1 MLSAV
6 YKGINKID
14 IEERDIPEI
23 SRDEVLLK
31 VKSAAICGTDVKT
44 FFKGH
49 PLFTPPCVLGH
60 EFSGII
66 DRVGKNISR
75 FRPEERVVCTPY
87 IECGNCD
94 NCKNKLGEICKNK
107 SFVEGA
113 FSEYLKIPDKI
124 VQRGIIPLNSKV
136 SFEVATLVEPLAC
149 SLNGIQRLKFKVKN
163 KKILVI
169 GGGPMGLL
177 VSLALKQLSCDP
189 VISEISEERIEFAQ
203 ELGIKVISSK
213 ETDLG
218 KFVENYTNSRG
229 MDAVIVALAIP
240 QIVEE
245 AFLYVKDGGVVEI
258 FGGLPKDSSLKINP
272 FLIHYKEIDLI
283 GNFGFSSKHFKDA
296 YEMISSAPDL
306 FEKLITQRYELKDI
320 KKAFHDIYEKKVI
333 KAVINF

>member
-23 SRDEVLLK
+23 SRDEILLK

-60 EFSGII
+60 EFSGVI

-75 FRPEERVVCTPY
+75 FRSGERIVCAPY

-107 SFVEGA
+107 SFAEGA
-113 FSEYLKIPDKI
+113 FSEYIKIPDKI
-124 VQRGIIPLNSKV
+124 VQNGIIPLNSKI

-149 SLNGIQRLKFKVKN
+149 SLNGIQRLKFKVKD

-189 VISEISEERIEFAQ
+189 VISEISEERLEFAKKL
-203 ELGIKVISSK
+203 EIKTVSPEKTNLIDFTK
-213 ETDLG
+213 
-218 KFVENYTNSRG
+218 NYTNSMG
-229 MDAVIVALAIP
+229 MDAVIVAVAIP
-240 QIVEE
+240 RIVEE
-245 AFLYVKDGGVVEI
+245 AFLYVKEGGVVEI
-258 FGGLPKDSSLKINP
+258 FGGLPKDSVLKINP

-283 GNFGFSSKHFKDA
+283 GNFGFSSKHFRDA
-296 YEMISSAPDL
+296 YEMISGSPEL

-320 KKAFHDIYEKKVI
+320 KKAFYDIYEKKGI

>member
-1 MLSAV
+1 MLTAV
-6 YKGINKID
+6 YKGIKKMD
-14 IEERDIPEI
+14 LETRDIPVISEDEI
-23 SRDEVLLK
+23 LLQ
-31 VKSAAICGTDVKT
+31 VKAAAICGTDVKT

-49 PLFTPPCVLGH
+49 PLFIPPCVLGH

-75 FRPEERVVCTPY
+75 FRPGERVVCAPY

-94 NCKNKLGEICKNK
+94 NCKNKLGEICIYK
-107 SFVEGA
+107 SFIEGA
-113 FSEYLKIPDKI
+113 FSEYIKIPAKI
-124 VQRGIIPLNSKV
+124 VEKGTVPLNNKI

-149 SLNGIQRLKFKVKN
+149 SLNGIERLKFEVKN
-163 KKILVI
+163 KKVLVI

-189 VISEISEERIEFAQ
+189 VIFEISEERLEFAKK
-203 ELGIKVISSK
+203 LSIKVISSK
-213 ETDLG
+213 ETDLD
-218 KFVENYTNSRG
+218 KFVKNYTNSRG

-245 AFLYVKDGGVVEI
+245 AFSYVKEGGVVEI

-296 YEMISSAPDL
+296 YEMISNSPEL

-320 KKAFHDIYEKKVI
+320 KKAFYDIYEKKGI

>member
-23 SRDEVLLK
+23 SQDEILLK
-31 VKSAAICGTDVKT
+31 VKSAAICGTDIKT

-66 DRVGKNISR
+66 DQIGKNVSR
-75 FRPEERVVCTPY
+75 FKSGERVVCAPY
-87 IECGNCD
+87 IECGNCN
-94 NCKNKLGEICKNK
+94 NCKNGLGEICVYK
-107 SFVEGA
+107 SFTGGA
-113 FSEYLKIPDKI
+113 FSEYIKIPTKI
-124 VQRGIIPLNSKV
+124 VEKGTFKLDKNI

-149 SLNGIQRLKFKVKN
+149 SLNGIERLKFEVKD

-177 VSLALKQLSCDP
+177 VSLALKQLNCDP
-189 VISEISEERIEFAQ
+189 IMFEISKDRLRFAKN
-203 ELGIKVISSK
+203 LGIKVISSK
-213 ETDLG
+213 ETDLD
-218 KFVENYTNSRG
+218 KFVKNYTNSIG

-245 AFLYVKDGGVVEI
+245 AFLYVKEGGVVEI
-258 FGGLPKDSSLKINP
+258 FGGLPKDSVLKINP
-272 FLIHYKEIDLI
+272 FLIHYKEINLI

-296 YEMISSAPDL
+296 YEMISGSSEL

-320 KKAFHDIYEKKVI
+320 KKAFYDIYEKKEI

>member
-6 YKGINKID
+6 YKGINKIG

-23 SRDEVLLK
+23 SQDEILLK
-31 VKSAAICGTDVKT
+31 VKSAAICGTDIKT

-49 PLFTPPCVLGH
+49 PLFNPPCVLGH

-66 DRVGKNISR
+66 AQVGRNITR
-75 FRPEERVVCTPY
+75 FSKGERVVCAPY

-94 NCKNKLGEICKNK
+94 NCKNKLGEICAYK
-107 SFVEGA
+107 SFAEGA
-113 FSEYLKIPDKI
+113 FSEYIKIPAKI
-124 VQRGIIPLNSKV
+124 VEKGTIPLNSKI

-149 SLNGIQRLKFKVKN
+149 SLNGIQRLKFKVKD

-189 VISEISEERIEFAQ
+189 VISEISEERLEFAKK
-203 ELGIKVISSK
+203 LGIKVISSK
-213 ETDLG
+213 ETDLD
-218 KFVENYTNSRG
+218 KFVKNYTNSRG

-245 AFLYVKDGGVVEI
+245 AFSYVKEGGVVEI
-258 FGGLPKDSSLKINP
+258 FGGLPKDSVLKINP
-272 FLIHYKEIDLI
+272 FLIHYKEINLV

-296 YEMISSAPDL
+296 YEMISSSPEL
-306 FEKLITQRYELKDI
+306 FEKLITKRYELKDI
-320 KKAFHDIYEKKVI
+320 KKAFYDIYEKKGI

>member
-14 IEERDIPEI
+14 IEERAIPEI
-23 SRDEVLLK
+23 SQDEVLLK

-66 DRVGKNISR
+66 DKVGKNISR
-75 FRPEERVVCTPY
+75 FRPGERVVCAPY

-94 NCKNKLGEICKNK
+94 NCKNKLGEICIYK

-113 FSEYLKIPDKI
+113 FSEYIKISAKI
-124 VQRGIIPLNSKV
+124 VEKGTIPLNNKI

-149 SLNGIQRLKFKVKN
+149 SLNGIERLKFEVKN
-163 KKILVI
+163 KKVLVI

-189 VISEISEERIEFAQ
+189 VISEISEERLEFAKK
-203 ELGIKVISSK
+203 LGIRVISSK
-213 ETDLG
+213 ETDLDR
-218 KFVENYTNSRG
+218 FVENYTNSIG
-229 MDAVIVALAIP
+229 MDAVIIALAIP
-240 QIVEE
+240 QIIEE

-272 FLIHYKEIDLI
+272 FLIHYKEINLV
-283 GNFGFSSKHFKDA
+283 GNFGFSSKHFKNA
-296 YEMISSAPDL
+296 FKMISNSPEL

-320 KKAFHDIYEKKVI
+320 KKAFYDIYEKKGI

>member
-6 YKGINKID
+6 YRGINKID

-23 SRDEVLLK
+23 SRDEILLK

-66 DRVGKNISR
+66 DRAGKNISR
-75 FRPEERVVCTPY
+75 FKEGERVVCAPY

-94 NCKNKLGEICKNK
+94 NCKDELGEICVYK

-113 FSEYLKIPDKI
+113 FSEYIKIPSKI
-124 VQRGIIPLNSKV
+124 VEKGTFELDKNI
-136 SFEVATLVEPLAC
+136 SFEAATLIEPLAC
-149 SLNGIQRLKFKVKN
+149 CINGIQKLKFEVKD

-177 VSLALKQLSCDP
+177 LSLTLKQLGCEP
-189 VISEISEERIEFAQ
+189 VISEISKERLEFARKL
-203 ELGIKVISSK
+203 EIEAISPEETNLIDFSK
-213 ETDLG
+213 
-218 KFVENYTNSRG
+218 NYTNSRG

-240 QIVEE
+240 QIIEDS
-245 AFLYVKDGGVVEI
+245 FSYVKEGGVVEI

-272 FLIHYKEIDLI
+272 FLIHYKEIDLV

-296 YEMISSAPDL
+296 FKIVSNSPEL

-320 KKAFHDIYEKKVI
+320 KKAFYDIYEKKGI

>member
-23 SRDEVLLK
+23 SRDEILLK

-60 EFSGII
+60 EFSGVI

-75 FRPEERVVCTPY
+75 FRSGERIVCAPY

-107 SFVEGA
+107 SFAEGA
-113 FSEYLKIPDKI
+113 FSEYIKIPDKI
-124 VQRGIIPLNSKV
+124 VQNGIIPLNSKI

-149 SLNGIQRLKFKVKN
+149 SLNGIQRLKFKVKD

-189 VISEISEERIEFAQ
+189 VISEISEERLEFAKKL
-203 ELGIKVISSK
+203 EIKTVSPEKTNLIDFTK
-213 ETDLG
+213 
-218 KFVENYTNSRG
+218 NYTNSMG
-229 MDAVIVALAIP
+229 MDAVIVAVAIP

-245 AFLYVKDGGVVEI
+245 AFLYVKEGGVVEI
-258 FGGLPKDSSLKINP
+258 FGGLPKDSVLKINP

-283 GNFGFSSKHFKDA
+283 GNFGFSSKHFRDA
-296 YEMISSAPDL
+296 YEMISGSPEL

-320 KKAFHDIYEKKVI
+320 KKAFYDIYEKKGI